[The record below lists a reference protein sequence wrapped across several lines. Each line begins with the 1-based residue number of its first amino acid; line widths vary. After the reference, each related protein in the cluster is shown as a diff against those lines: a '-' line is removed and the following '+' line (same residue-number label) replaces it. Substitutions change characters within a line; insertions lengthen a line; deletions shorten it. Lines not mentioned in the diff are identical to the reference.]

1 MCWRAWPGPW
11 QDVDTVW
18 GLAMIVVVMGVSGS
32 GKTTIGKHL
41 AERMRWVFADADD
54 HFPKACKAKM
64 AAGIAL
70 TDEDREPWLRL
81 LNRLLRRWDKGNID
95 GVLACSALKE
105 RYHDMLKSGIATS
118 LQFVL
123 LDGAKELIAK
133 RLAERQHEYM
143 NPVLLESQ
151 LATLEDPDG
160 AFRIVNDRPPD
171 EVVERIVA
179 KLGRPNKIAEERGSN
194 SMGHSLFDLTGK
206 TAVVIGG
213 TSGIGLAMAVGLAE
227 AGADVAASSRRQEQV
242 DEAAALIES
251 RGRKSLR
258 LTSDVGDRA
267 TLEKLLD
274 QTVKAWGKVDI
285 LINCAGKI
293 KRAPTV
299 DFPEDVWDDIMDTN
313 VNGTLRACQIF
324 GRHMLANGYGRIINI
339 ASLNTFVSLKEVTA
353 YACSKAAVGALT
365 KSLAVEWS
373 SQGVTVNAIA
383 PGVFR
388 TALNAE
394 LLDKSERGKELRMR
408 TPMGRFGKTEE
419 LVGSAVFLASDAS
432 AFVTGEI
439 LVVDG
444 GFLAS
449 GVNQ

>member
-1 MCWRAWPGPW
+1 
-11 QDVDTVW
+11 
-18 GLAMIVVVMGVSGS
+18 MIVVLMGVSGS
-32 GKTTIGKHL
+32 GKTTIGKLL
-41 AERMRWVFADADD
+41 AERMGWTFADADD
-54 HFPKACKAKM
+54 HFPSSLKAKM
-64 AAGIAL
+64 AEGVPL
-70 TDEDREPWLRL
+70 TDGDRAPWLQL
-81 LNRLLRRWDKGNID
+81 LNRLLRRWDIENVS
-95 GVLACSALKE
+95 GVIACSALKE

-123 LDGAKELIAK
+123 LEGSRELIAK
-133 RLAERQHEYM
+133 RLAERHHEYM
-143 NPVLLESQ
+143 NPALLESQ

-160 AFRIVNDRPPD
+160 AFRIVNDQAPD
-171 EVVERIVA
+171 EIVDRILA
-179 KLGRPNKIAEERGSN
+179 KLGRHNENEEERGSN

-206 TAVVIGG
+206 TAVVVGG

-227 AGADVAASSRRQEQV
+227 AGADVVASSRRQEQV
-242 DEAAALIES
+242 DEAAALIEG
-251 RGRKSLR
+251 RGRKALR

-267 TLEKLLD
+267 SLERLLEE
-274 QTVKAWGKVDI
+274 TVKAWGKVDI
-285 LINCAGKI
+285 LVNCAGKI

-299 DFPEDVWDDIMDTN
+299 DFPEDVWNDIMDTN
-313 VNGTLRACQIF
+313 VTGTLRACQIF
-324 GRHMLANGYGRIINI
+324 GKHMLANGHGRIINI

-419 LVGSAVFLASDAS
+419 LVGAAIYLASEAS